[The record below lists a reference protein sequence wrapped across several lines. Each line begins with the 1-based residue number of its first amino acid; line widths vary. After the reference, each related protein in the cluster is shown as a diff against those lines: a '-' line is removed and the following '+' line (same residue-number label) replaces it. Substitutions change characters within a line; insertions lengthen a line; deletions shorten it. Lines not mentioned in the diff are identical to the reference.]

1 MKHYRISAALLSAAL
16 LISLFS
22 GCRRTQTPPETGSQP
37 AVSQPGPEDGSTR
50 PGGAE
55 DEYLP
60 NVMFL
65 SGPTG
70 VGAAK
75 LMADSEEADSPC
87 LGSVTIAAA
96 NDEVTVALNSGEAD
110 IAAVATNMAANLYN
124 KTDGKITMLAVNTLG
139 VLYILEKGDSVQR
152 MADLRGRTLY
162 APSNARG
169 ANPEFIL
176 RHLLLQNGVD
186 PSEVEIEW
194 RTPQE
199 ITTAMVSEESG
210 VCMLPV
216 PAATALLLKDEG
228 VRQALDLSEEWDSV
242 SGTPLAMGCLVAR
255 TDFLREHPEAAERF
269 LEQYRASIDYM
280 RDPENLKEA
289 AQLAARYEI
298 TASAAIAEAA
308 IPQCNLAFI
317 TGEEMRDTIQNYYT
331 VLMAADPGSI
341 GGSLPYD
348 DFYHIP

>member
-1 MKHYRISAALLSAAL
+1 MKRFQIPAAVLCAALFL
-16 LISLFS
+16 SLFS
-22 GCRRTQTPPETGSQP
+22 GCRRTQTPPAASTRP
-37 AVSQPGPEDGSTR
+37 AVSQPGPGDNSAQ
-50 PGGAE
+50 PGGE
-55 DEYLP
+55 EPYLP

-75 LMADSEEADSPC
+75 LMADSEEADSPF

-96 NDEVTVALNSGEAD
+96 NDEVTAALNSGEAD
-110 IAAVATNMAANLYN
+110 IAAIATNMAANLYN

-139 VLYILEKGDSVQR
+139 VLYILEKGDEVQR

-162 APSNARG
+162 APSNAKG

-176 RHLLLQNGVD
+176 NHLLLQNGVEPD
-186 PSEVEIEW
+186 EVNVEW
-194 RTPQE
+194 MTPQE
-199 ITTAMVSEESG
+199 ITAAMASGESG

-228 VRQALDLSEEWDSV
+228 VRQALDLSAEWDSV
-242 SGTPLAMGCLVAR
+242 SNTPLAMGCIVAR
-255 TDFLREHPEAAERF
+255 TDFLEEHPEAAERF
-269 LEQYRASIDYM
+269 LEEYQASIAYM
-280 RDPENLKEA
+280 RDPENLGQA
-289 AQLAARYEI
+289 AGLAVRYEI
-298 TASAAIAEAA
+298 TASAPIAQAA
-308 IPQCNLAFI
+308 IPQCNLTFI

-341 GGSLPYD
+341 GGALPYD